1 MELGNI
7 LVTGATGRVG
17 RLLVSTL
24 LQEGQPV
31 SILTRTPQ
39 VALNLWPGQRVDVR
53 LGDLTDPSSL
63 QSVCSGI
70 DTLFHLASYAPR
82 PDEPD
87 LYNAPNHWP
96 VTAEGTANLMAEAAG
111 SNVRRLIYISTVKA
125 MGDAAGELGRPADE
139 TLTPAPDTLY
149 GRAKLAAEQRVL
161 ATGQTAGI
169 QASVLRLPM
178 VYGLDDKGNLARLI
192 AAIAARRFPPWPQID
207 NRRSAIHI
215 EDAVAAAILI
225 ARNPASAGQTY
236 CVTDGRAYSTRWIY
250 ERILLALG
258 RPIPRWTVPLWALRA
273 AAAGGSIGERLLG
286 RRLPLTL
293 DGLSKLTG
301 DAWYASEKLERTLG
315 FSPQHSLETEIP
327 RLVRAIR
334 RPSTD

>member
-1 MELGNI
+1 M
-7 LVTGATGRVG
+7 TGATGRVG

-24 LQEGQPV
+24 LQAGQPV
-31 SILTRTPQ
+31 SILTRAPQ
-39 VALNLWPGQRVDVR
+39 AALDLWPGQRVDVR

-82 PDEPD
+82 ADEPD

-96 VTAEGTANLMAEAAG
+96 VTAEGTANLMAEAAD
-111 SNVRRLIYISTVKA
+111 SSVKRLVYISTVKA

-149 GRAKLAAEQRVL
+149 GRAKLAAEKRVL

-192 AAIAARRFPPWPQID
+192 AAIAARRFPPWPRLD

-215 EDAVAAAILI
+215 EDAVAAAILV
-225 ARNPASAGQTY
+225 ARNPASAGQIY

-301 DAWYASEKLERTLG
+301 DAWYSSEKLERTLG
-315 FSPQHSLETEIP
+315 FSPQYSLETEIP
-327 RLVRAIR
+327 RLVRSIR
-334 RPSTD
+334 RQSID